1 MWPEIYNFFEQYA
14 GVSYN
19 FVEDINDISGDFAFI
34 EPYAWQSGI
43 NNILENLQDALDCIN
58 EYGQYLGEDMPSK
71 DDLKKIVASYVLGAL
86 IKNLNDIKRT
96 LNIDPVDINNYEDLE
111 KQLYLVGKLV
121 ELLVTHPLDEIL
133 AEDLFNT
140 YIVEEEDDDNEFVTL
155 LGLHEND
162 VPNLSFTVTS
172 LREDY
177 FASLDEDEE

>member
-1 MWPEIYNFFEQYA
+1 
-14 GVSYN
+14 
-19 FVEDINDISGDFAFI
+19 
-34 EPYAWQSGI
+34 
-43 NNILENLQDALDCIN
+43 
-58 EYGQYLGEDMPSK
+58 
-71 DDLKKIVASYVLGAL
+71 
-86 IKNLNDIKRT
+86 
-96 LNIDPVDINNYEDLE
+96 
-111 KQLYLVGKLV
+111 
-121 ELLVTHPLDEIL
+121 VTHSLDEIL